1 MLKRI
6 KIVLLLLFS
15 LSLNAQ
21 QLPQYTQY
29 MFNKIAINPGF
40 AGAGNGI
47 CVGGLIRQQWVG
59 FKETRTD
66 ENGVT
71 KSFNVAPETYNVS
84 IHSPIKALRG
94 GLGATIIQDQIAYQK
109 NITVNLMYAYQTS
122 LGAGDLGLGF
132 QLSIFNKTINF
143 EDYHPEISGDPLL
156 NDRGDESDMI
166 FDAGI
171 GLYYRIPDNYY
182 LGLSVLQL
190 LQSKKTDGTGAHLR
204 RHINLLGGYEFAFPN
219 TPGIDILPSIL
230 IQTDGTSVQYDLSTL
245 IRFKDQFWGGLSY
258 RYQDAVAVILGFEYK
273 NFNIGYSYDINTSSI
288 GSFGSHEIRIGYCF
302 KIEVDKVKKVYRNTR
317 FL

>member
-6 KIVLLLLFS
+6 KYILPILFS

-29 MFNKIAINPGF
+29 MFNKLAINPGF

-59 FKETRTD
+59 FKETD
-66 ENGVT
+66 EEGNT
-71 KSFNVAPETYNVS
+71 TEVAPETYVIS
-84 IHSPIKALRG
+84 LHAPLKALRG
-94 GLGATIIQDQIAYQK
+94 GLGATIIQDQIAFQK

-122 LGAGDLGLGF
+122 LGAGDLGLGL
-132 QLSIFNKTINF
+132 QLSIFNNTVDFSKYRPL
-143 EDYHPEISGDPLL
+143 DSGDPLL
-156 NDRGDESDMI
+156 LNKGEESDMI
-166 FDAGI
+166 FDAGL
-171 GLYYRIPDNYY
+171 GLYYRVPENYY

-190 LQSKKTDGTGAHLR
+190 LQSKKPDGTGAHLR
-204 RHINLLGGYEFAFPN
+204 RQINLMAGYEFAFPN
-219 TPGIDILPSIL
+219 TPGIDILPSIF
-230 IQTDGTSVQYDLSTL
+230 IKTDGGSAQYDLTTL
-245 IRFKDQFWGGLSY
+245 VRFKEQFWGGLSY

-288 GSFGSHEIRIGYCF
+288 GSFGSHEIRLGYCF